1 MNRLPASGPLA
12 LAACA
17 VLVGGLAPG
26 DARADLAR
34 AADHFAAGAWDKAR
48 VEATRDDAGA
58 RPAESQLWRSRLAA
72 DPEAALA
79 LLREGLDQRR
89 LPQPVR
95 ARLALEVAEIEL
107 GRGRPGES
115 LKVLVPLLEDAD
127 ELPGAVPVA
136 AARALVALGRAVRA
150 RELLVSV
157 RPDDA
162 DHGLSRALLGD
173 IALAAG
179 DADGALSWYDA
190 AERADDR
197 LRRRLATGRCRALL
211 KAGRAREAEALAA
224 RLEVLDPDGLA
235 LLEVRRALAAGVPAA
250 ARRAPAATDTSTPRG
265 EEAAVPRAEAPTPPA
280 ETAGREAPGRYALQL
295 GAFGDHDRALE
306 LRRRLAGQVPGLALE
321 EGVDAQGRTVWR
333 ARAGGWDER
342 AAADDAA
349 RDLARRLG
357 LDVRV
362 IDRRADLRPGT

>member
-1 MNRLPASGPLA
+1 MTCRRGCGPLA
-12 LAACA
+12 PVACA
-17 VLVGGLAPG
+17 VLLGTLAPG
-26 DARADLAR
+26 AALADLAR
-34 AADHFAAGAWDKAR
+34 VADHFAAGAWDQAR
-48 VEATRDDAGA
+48 AEAARDDSGA
-58 RPAESQLWRSRLAA
+58 RPGEAELWRSRLAA

-79 LLREGLDQRR
+79 ILREGLGQRR

-95 ARLALEVAEIEL
+95 ARLALEAAEIEL
-107 GRGRPGES
+107 GRGRAGES
-115 LKVLVPLLEDAD
+115 LKQLVPLLDD
-127 ELPGAVPVA
+127 MDGLPGAVPVA
-136 AARALVALGRAVRA
+136 AARALVALGRGSRA
-150 RELLVSV
+150 RELLVAV
-157 RPDDA
+157 RADDP

-190 AERADDR
+190 AERADSR

-211 KAGRAREAEALAA
+211 KAGRTGEAEALATQLA
-224 RLEVLDPDGLA
+224 ALDPDGLS
-235 LLEVRRALAAGVPAA
+235 LLEVRRALAAGAPAQ
-250 ARRAPAATDTSTPRG
+250 ARREPARAPQP
-265 EEAAVPRAEAPTPPA
+265 PAEAPAEPA
-280 ETAGREAPGRYALQL
+280 TAPAPTATEAAAPGPFALQL

-306 LRRRLAGQVPGLALE
+306 LRRRLAGQVPGLAIE

-342 AAADDAA
+342 AEADSAA
-349 RDLARRLG
+349 RELAGRLG